1 MAYNIAKEETWRVFR
16 IMSEFVDGF
25 EDLSQLGPAISIFG
39 SSRAKPND
47 ANYKKA
53 ERLARL
59 LVKEG
64 YAVITGA
71 GPGVM
76 EAANKGAFEAGGDS
90 IGLNIQLPFIQ
101 KPNSY
106 IKTKLEFRYFFCR
119 RVMFV
124 KYASA
129 FVMLPGG
136 YGTFDEFFE
145 IITLIQT
152 RKIAS
157 LPLICFGSEYW
168 NKLKDFME
176 AEILAHGMIE
186 TSDLKLFTITDN
198 LDEIVN
204 IIKNVPVVE
213 SIPFPK
219 MNSEIK
225 IVKS

>member
-1 MAYNIAKEETWRVFR
+1 MAYDIAKEETWRVFR

-39 SSRAKPND
+39 SSRAKPNNE
-47 ANYKKA
+47 NYKKA

-64 YAVITGA
+64 YAVVTGA
-71 GPGVM
+71 GPGIM
-76 EAANKGAFEAGGDS
+76 EAANKGAFEAGGES

-106 IKTKLEFRYFFCR
+106 VKTKLEFRYFFCR

-152 RKIAS
+152 QKIAPRPVI
-157 LPLICFGSEYW
+157 LLGAKYW
-168 NKLKDFME
+168 NIFLKWARE
-176 AEILAHGMIE
+176 TLLAGDYVE
-186 TSDLKLFTITDN
+186 PQDLKIFQ
-198 LDEIVN
+198 IVDTPEEVIR
-204 IIKNVPVVE
+204 IIRRLPR
-213 SIPFPK
+213 PK
-219 MNSEIK
+219 GRLRRRI
-225 IVKS
+225 

>member
-1 MAYNIAKEETWRVFR
+1 MAYDIAKEETWRVFR

-71 GPGVM
+71 GPGIM
-76 EAANKGAFEAGGDS
+76 EGANKGAFEAGGES

-136 YGTFDEFFE
+136 YGTLDEFFE

-152 RKIAS
+152 QKITP
-157 LPLICFGSEYW
+157 LPVILLGEKYW
-168 NKLKDFME
+168 NTFLKWAKE
-176 AEILAHGMIE
+176 TLLAGDYIE
-186 TSDLKLFTITDN
+186 PQDLKIFQ
-198 LDEIVN
+198 IVDTPEEVIQ
-204 IIKNVPVVE
+204 IIRHLPH
-213 SIPFPK
+213 PK
-219 MNSEIK
+219 GRSRIK
-225 IVKS
+225 R

>member
-1 MAYNIAKEETWRVFR
+1 MAYDIAKEETWRVFR
-16 IMSEFVDGF
+16 IMSKFVDGF

-71 GPGVM
+71 GPGIM

-101 KPNSY
+101 KPNRY

-152 RKIAS
+152 QKIAPRPVI
-157 LPLICFGSEYW
+157 LLGAKYW
-168 NKLKDFME
+168 NTFLKWARETLLAGDFVE
-176 AEILAHGMIE
+176 PQ
-186 TSDLKLFTITDN
+186 DLKIFQ
-198 LDEIVN
+198 IVDTPEEV
-204 IIKNVPVVE
+204 IRIVRRLPR
-213 SIPFPK
+213 PK
-219 MNSEIK
+219 DRARSRK
-225 IVKS
+225 